1 MSITDSRKELAT
13 ALEGSGYIVF
23 AQPKENMPVPCIV
36 LVPGQPYIEFPS
48 FSLNRLNLSFKCTLM
63 VAMIDNEASIANLE
77 TLISKFLDVLPAG
90 VQIGTFSQPGLVQ
103 NGPVDCL
110 STEVTLT
117 LTATKE

>member
-1 MSITDSRKELAT
+1 MSITETRYELAT

-23 AQPKENMPVPCIV
+23 PQPKENMPVPCIV
-36 LVPGQPYIEFPS
+36 LVPGQPYIEFPALS
-48 FSLNRLNLSFKCTLM
+48 RNRLDVSFKCTLM

-77 TLISKFLDVLPAG
+77 TLMSKFLDVLPSG
-90 VQIGTFSQPGLVQ
+90 VTIGSFSQPGLVQ

-110 STEVTLT
+110 STEITLT

>member
-110 STEVTLT
+110 STEITLT

>member
-13 ALEGSGYIVF
+13 ALDGSGYIVF

-48 FSLNRLNLSFKCTLM
+48 FSLNRLSLSFKCTLM

-90 VQIGTFSQPGLVQ
+90 VEIGSFSQPGLVQ

-110 STEVTLT
+110 STDVTLT

>member
-90 VQIGTFSQPGLVQ
+90 VEIGTFSQPGLVQ

>member
-1 MSITDSRKELAT
+1 MSITQARKDLGS

-23 AQPKENMPVPCIV
+23 SQPKENMPVPCIV
-36 LVPGQPYIEFPS
+36 LVPGQPYIDFPTVS
-48 FSLNRLNLSFKCTLM
+48 INRLTLTFKATLM

-77 TLISKFLDVLPAG
+77 TLIEKFLSVLPAG

-110 STEVTLT
+110 STEITLT
-117 LTATKE
+117 ITTTKE

>member
-77 TLISKFLDVLPAG
+77 TLISKFLDVLPTG
-90 VQIGTFSQPGLVQ
+90 VEIGTFSQPGLVQ

-117 LTATKE
+117 ITATKE

>member
-48 FSLNRLNLSFKCTLM
+48 FSINRLNLSFKCTLM

>member
-1 MSITDSRKELAT
+1 MSITETRYELAA

-23 AQPKENMPVPCIV
+23 PQPKENMPVPCIV
-36 LVPGQPYIEFPS
+36 LVPGQPYIEFPALS
-48 FSLNRLNLSFKCTLM
+48 RNRIDVSFKCTLM

-77 TLISKFLDVLPAG
+77 TLMSKFLDVLPSG
-90 VQIGTFSQPGLVQ
+90 VTIGSFSQPGLVQ

-110 STEVTLT
+110 STEITLT